1 MIAFDIFLN
10 GEKVCRAGVGSDY
23 GLLTA
28 IFSWTKRDLGRLPA
42 AGQQHIERE
51 LRLPAEVR
59 SELPAEDLKMVIN
72 GQRTRGENGVEN
84 LQWQGRDLRPGDDI
98 HIRIVDVDH
107 ADAPETVKKIRPK
120 FVQKKPSDI
129 LLH

>member
-42 AGQQHIERE
+42 
-51 LRLPAEVR
+51 EVR

-72 GQRTRGENGVEN
+72 GQRNRGENGVEN
-84 LQWQGRDLRPGDDI
+84 LQWQGRDLHPGDDI